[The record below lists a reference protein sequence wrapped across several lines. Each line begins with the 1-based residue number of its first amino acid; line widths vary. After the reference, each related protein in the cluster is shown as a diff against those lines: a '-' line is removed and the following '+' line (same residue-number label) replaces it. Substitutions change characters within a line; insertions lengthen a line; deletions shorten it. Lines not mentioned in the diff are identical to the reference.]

1 MCRLSHTED
10 CDTEKTKTGGSELA
24 CKASC
29 GGSAWVPERVITDSL
44 PAESAACALRNLQLP
59 PGSPFR
65 DPGRSRID
73 FVMFALHACERQ
85 TRRDLPSA
93 GSFCQCVPLQGWLWQ
108 SLGAQS
114 SIQVSCLGGS
124 AASIR
129 ATLCCFPARVS
140 RKLDWKQSV
149 WRLNWR

>member
-1 MCRLSHTED
+1 MTQKRQKL
-10 CDTEKTKTGGSELA
+10 GGQSWPVKPAVGALPG
-24 CKASC
+24 CLR
-29 GGSAWVPERVITDSL
+29 GSLLTL

-129 ATLCCFPARVS
+129 ATLCCFPAHVS